1 MIIKSAGFLLGIF
14 CVLGSFAQ
22 TTQDISSGTVRNI
35 FDLLRTIP
43 GVEISM
49 NSGSLKA
56 QQQVY
61 IRDARNMKGKV
72 PAIFVVDKA
81 IYDGDISMINPM
93 DVASMTAL
101 KDEAAKAVYGV
112 RGFGGV
118 IVITTKNG
126 TGTIPAEM
134 NTYEK
139 SAYQYFISKGTEL
152 RIIGKDGKSIAN
164 GVITKESDSSILLRK
179 KEILKKN
186 ILKVEIITQ

>member
-1 MIIKSAGFLLGIF
+1 MIIKSTGFLLAIF
-14 CVLGSFAQ
+14 CALGSMAQ
-22 TTQDISSGTVRNI
+22 TTQDISSGAARNI

-49 NSGSLKA
+49 TSGSLKT

-101 KDEAAKAVYGV
+101 KDEAAKAVYGA

-134 NTYEK
+134 NTYDK

-152 RIIGKDGKSIAN
+152 KIIGKDGKIMTN
-164 GVITKESDSSILLRK
+164 GVIIKETDSSILLRK

-186 ILKVEIITQ
+186 IEKVEIIIQ

>member
-1 MIIKSAGFLLGIF
+1 MIIKPTGFLLAIF
-14 CVLGSFAQ
+14 CALGSMAQ
-22 TTQDISSGTVRNI
+22 TTQDISSGAVRNI

-49 NSGSLKA
+49 TSGSLKT

-81 IYDGDISMINPM
+81 IYDGDISLINPM

-101 KDEAAKAVYGV
+101 KDEAAKAIYGA

-126 TGTIPAEM
+126 TGTIPVAVS
-134 NTYEK
+134 TYEK
-139 SAYQYFISKGTEL
+139 SAYQYFINRGIEL
-152 RIIGKDGKSIAN
+152 KVVGKDGKTIAN
-164 GVITKESDSSILLRK
+164 GVITKETDSSVLMRK

-186 ILKVEIITQ
+186 IEKVEIITQ

>member
-1 MIIKSAGFLLGIF
+1 MIIKPTGFLMGIL
-14 CVLGSFAQ
+14 CTLGSIAQ
-22 TTQDISSGTVRNI
+22 TTQDISSGAARNI

-49 NSGSLKA
+49 NSGSLKT

-81 IYDGDISMINPM
+81 IYDGDISLINPM

-101 KDEAAKAVYGV
+101 KDEAAKAIYGA

-126 TGTIPAEM
+126 TGTIPVAVS
-134 NTYEK
+134 TYEK
-139 SAYQYFISKGTEL
+139 SAYQYFINRGIEL
-152 RIIGKDGKSIAN
+152 KVVGKDGKTIAN
-164 GVITKESDSSILLRK
+164 GVITKETDSSVLMRK

-186 ILKVEIITQ
+186 IEKVEIITQ

>member
-1 MIIKSAGFLLGIF
+1 MIIKSTGFLLAIF
-14 CVLGSFAQ
+14 CVLGSMAQ
-22 TTQDISSGTVRNI
+22 TTQDISSGAVRNI

-49 NSGSLKA
+49 NSGSLKT

-81 IYDGDISMINPM
+81 IYEGDISMINPM

-101 KDEAAKAVYGV
+101 KDEAATAAYGG

-126 TGTIPAEM
+126 SGTPPAAVS
-134 NTYEK
+134 TYEK
-139 SAYQYFISKGTEL
+139 SAYQYFISKGIEL
-152 RIIGKDGKSIAN
+152 KIIGKDGKSIAN
-164 GVITKESDSSILLRK
+164 GVITKETDSSILMRK

-186 ILKVEIITQ
+186 IEKVEIITQ

>member
-1 MIIKSAGFLLGIF
+1 MIIKPTGCLMGIL
-14 CVLGSFAQ
+14 CVLGSMAQ
-22 TTQDISSGTVRNI
+22 TTQDISSGAARNI

-49 NSGSLKA
+49 NSGSLKT

-81 IYDGDISMINPM
+81 IYDGDISLINPM

-101 KDEAAKAVYGV
+101 KDEAAKAIYGA

-126 TGTIPAEM
+126 TGTIPVAVS
-134 NTYEK
+134 TYEK
-139 SAYQYFISKGTEL
+139 SAYQYFINRGIEL
-152 RIIGKDGKSIAN
+152 KVVGKDGKTIAN
-164 GVITKESDSSILLRK
+164 GVITKETDSSVLMRK

-186 ILKVEIITQ
+186 IEKVEIITQ

>member
-1 MIIKSAGFLLGIF
+1 MIIKSTGFLLAIL
-14 CVLGSFAQ
+14 CALGSIAQ
-22 TTQDISSGTVRNI
+22 TTQDISSGAVRNI

-49 NSGSLKA
+49 NSGSLKT

-72 PAIFVVDKA
+72 PAIFVLDKA

-93 DVASMTAL
+93 DVASLTAL
-101 KDEAAKAVYGV
+101 KDEAATAAYGG

-126 TGTIPAEM
+126 TGTIPAAVS
-134 NTYEK
+134 TYEK
-139 SAYQYFISKGTEL
+139 SAYQYFISKGIAL
-152 RIIGKDGKSIAN
+152 KIVGKDGKAIAN
-164 GVITKESDSSILLRK
+164 GIITKETDSSILLRK
-179 KEILKKN
+179 KEILKRN
-186 ILKVEIITQ
+186 IEKVEIITQ

>member
-1 MIIKSAGFLLGIF
+1 MIIKSTGFLLAIL
-14 CVLGSFAQ
+14 CALGSMAQ
-22 TTQDISSGTVRNI
+22 TTQDISSGAARNI

-49 NSGSLKA
+49 NSGSLKT

-93 DVASMTAL
+93 DVASLTAL
-101 KDEAAKAVYGV
+101 KDEAATAAYGG

-126 TGTIPAEM
+126 TGTIPAAVS
-134 NTYEK
+134 TYEK
-139 SAYQYFISKGTEL
+139 SAYQYFISKGIAL
-152 RIIGKDGKSIAN
+152 KIIGKDGKAIAN
-164 GVITKESDSSILLRK
+164 GIITKETDSSILLRK
-179 KEILKKN
+179 KEILKRN
-186 ILKVEIITQ
+186 IEKVEIITQ

>member
-1 MIIKSAGFLLGIF
+1 MITKPTGFLMGIL
-14 CVLGSFAQ
+14 CTLGSMAQ
-22 TTQDISSGTVRNI
+22 TTQDISSGAARNI

-49 NSGSLKA
+49 NSGSLKT

-81 IYDGDISMINPM
+81 IYDGDISLINPM

-101 KDEAAKAVYGV
+101 KDEAAKAIYGA

-118 IVITTKNG
+118 IIITTKNG
-126 TGTIPAEM
+126 TGTIPAVVS
-134 NTYEK
+134 TYEK
-139 SAYQYFISKGTEL
+139 SAYQYFISRGIEL
-152 RIIGKDGKSIAN
+152 KVVGKDGKTIAN
-164 GVITKESDSSILLRK
+164 GVITKETDSSVLMRK

-186 ILKVEIITQ
+186 IEKVEIITQ

>member
-1 MIIKSAGFLLGIF
+1 MIIKSTGFLLAIF
-14 CVLGSFAQ
+14 CALGSMAQ
-22 TTQDISSGTVRNI
+22 TTQDISSGAVRNI

-49 NSGSLKA
+49 NSGSLKT

-101 KDEAAKAVYGV
+101 KDEAAKAIYGA

-126 TGTIPAEM
+126 TGAIPAAVS
-134 NTYEK
+134 TYEK
-139 SAYQYFISKGTEL
+139 SAYQYFISRGIEL
-152 RIIGKDGKSIAN
+152 KVVGKDGKTIAN
-164 GVITKESDSSILLRK
+164 GVITKETDSSVLMKK

-186 ILKVEIITQ
+186 IEKVEIITQ

>member
-1 MIIKSAGFLLGIF
+1 MIIKPTGFLMGIL
-14 CVLGSFAQ
+14 CTLGSIAQ
-22 TTQDISSGTVRNI
+22 TTQDISSGAARNI

-49 NSGSLKA
+49 NSSSLKT

-81 IYDGDISMINPM
+81 IYDGDISLINPM

-101 KDEAAKAVYGV
+101 KDEAAKAIYGA

-126 TGTIPAEM
+126 TGTIPVAVS
-134 NTYEK
+134 TYEK
-139 SAYQYFISKGTEL
+139 SAYQYFINRGIEL
-152 RIIGKDGKSIAN
+152 KVVGKDGKTIAN
-164 GVITKESDSSILLRK
+164 GVITKETDSSVLMRK

-186 ILKVEIITQ
+186 IEKVEIITQ

>member
-1 MIIKSAGFLLGIF
+1 MIIKPTGFLMGIL
-14 CVLGSFAQ
+14 CTLGSIAQ
-22 TTQDISSGTVRNI
+22 TTQDISSGAARNI

-43 GVEISM
+43 GVEISI
-49 NSGSLKA
+49 NSSSLKT

-81 IYDGDISMINPM
+81 IYDGDISLINPM

-101 KDEAAKAVYGV
+101 KDEAAKAIYGA

-126 TGTIPAEM
+126 TGTIPVAVS
-134 NTYEK
+134 TYEK
-139 SAYQYFISKGTEL
+139 SAYQYFINRGIEL
-152 RIIGKDGKSIAN
+152 KVVGKDGKTIAN
-164 GVITKESDSSILLRK
+164 GVITKETDSSVLMRK

-186 ILKVEIITQ
+186 IEKVEIITQ

>member
-1 MIIKSAGFLLGIF
+1 MITKPTGFLMGIL
-14 CVLGSFAQ
+14 CTLGSMAQ
-22 TTQDISSGTVRNI
+22 TTQDISSGAARNI

-49 NSGSLKA
+49 NSGSLKT

-81 IYDGDISMINPM
+81 IYDGDISLINPM

-101 KDEAAKAVYGV
+101 KDEAAKAIYGA

-126 TGTIPAEM
+126 TGTIPAVVS
-134 NTYEK
+134 TYEK
-139 SAYQYFISKGTEL
+139 SAYQYFISRGIEL
-152 RIIGKDGKSIAN
+152 KVVGKDGKTIAN
-164 GVITKESDSSILLRK
+164 GVITKETDSSVLMRK

-186 ILKVEIITQ
+186 IEKVEIITQ

>member
-1 MIIKSAGFLLGIF
+1 MIIKSSGFLLAIF
-14 CVLGSFAQ
+14 CVMGSIAQ
-22 TTQDISSGTVRNI
+22 TTQDISSGAARNI

-49 NSGSLKA
+49 NSGSLKT

-81 IYDGDISMINPM
+81 IYDGDISLINPM

-101 KDEAAKAVYGV
+101 KDEAAKAVYGA

-126 TGTIPAEM
+126 TGTMPTEVS
-134 NTYEK
+134 TYEK
-139 SAYQYFISKGTEL
+139 SAYQYFISKGTDL
-152 RIIGKDGKSIAN
+152 KIIGKDGKIMAN
-164 GVITKESDSSILLRK
+164 GVITRETDSSILLRK
-179 KEILKKN
+179 KEILKRN
-186 ILKVEIITQ
+186 IEKVEIIIQ

>member
-1 MIIKSAGFLLGIF
+1 MIIKSSGFLLAIL
-14 CVLGSFAQ
+14 CSMGSIAQ
-22 TTQDISSGTVRNI
+22 TTQDISSGAARNI

-49 NSGSLKA
+49 NSGSLKT

-101 KDEAAKAVYGV
+101 KDEAAKAVYGA

-134 NTYEK
+134 NTYDK

-152 RIIGKDGKSIAN
+152 KIIGKDGKIMTN
-164 GVITKESDSSILLRK
+164 GVIIKETDSSILLRK

-186 ILKVEIITQ
+186 IEKVEIIIQ

>member
-1 MIIKSAGFLLGIF
+1 MIIKSTGFLLAIF
-14 CVLGSFAQ
+14 CALGSMAQ
-22 TTQDISSGTVRNI
+22 TTQDISSGRVRNI

-49 NSGSLKA
+49 NSGSLKT
-56 QQQVY
+56 QQVF

-101 KDEAAKAVYGV
+101 KDEAAKAVYGA

-126 TGTIPAEM
+126 KGMIPAEVS
-134 NTYEK
+134 TYEK
-139 SAYQYFISKGTEL
+139 SAYQYFISKGIEVKV
-152 RIIGKDGKSIAN
+152 IGKDGKSIGSGA
-164 GVITKESDSSILLRK
+164 ISRETDSSILLRK

-186 ILKVEIITQ
+186 IEKVEIIIQ

>member
-1 MIIKSAGFLLGIF
+1 MIIKPTGFLMGIL
-14 CVLGSFAQ
+14 CALGSMAQ
-22 TTQDISSGTVRNI
+22 TTQDISSGAVRNI

-49 NSGSLKA
+49 TSGSLKT

-81 IYDGDISMINPM
+81 IYDGDISLINPM

-101 KDEAAKAVYGV
+101 KDEAAKAIYGA

-126 TGTIPAEM
+126 TGTIPAAVS
-134 NTYEK
+134 TYEK
-139 SAYQYFISKGTEL
+139 YAYQYFISRGIEL
-152 RIIGKDGKSIAN
+152 KVVGKDGKTLAN
-164 GVITKESDSSILLRK
+164 GVITKETDSSVLMRK

-186 ILKVEIITQ
+186 IEKVEIITQ

>member
-1 MIIKSAGFLLGIF
+1 MIIKPTGFLMGIL
-14 CVLGSFAQ
+14 CTLGSMAQ
-22 TTQDISSGTVRNI
+22 TTQDISSGAARNI

-49 NSGSLKA
+49 NSGSLKT

-61 IRDARNMKGKV
+61 IRAARNMKGKV

-81 IYDGDISMINPM
+81 IYDGDISLINPM

-101 KDEAAKAVYGV
+101 KDEAAKAIYGA

-126 TGTIPAEM
+126 TGTIPTAVS
-134 NTYEK
+134 TYEK
-139 SAYQYFISKGTEL
+139 SAYQYFISRGIEL
-152 RIIGKDGKSIAN
+152 KVVGKDGKTIAN
-164 GVITKESDSSILLRK
+164 GVITKETDSSVLMRK

-186 ILKVEIITQ
+186 IEKVEIITQ

>member
-1 MIIKSAGFLLGIF
+1 MIIKSTGFLMGIL
-14 CVLGSFAQ
+14 CVLGSMAQ

-49 NSGSLKA
+49 HSSSLKT

-81 IYDGDISMINPM
+81 IYDGDISVINPM

-101 KDEAAKAVYGV
+101 KDEAAKAIYGA

-126 TGTIPAEM
+126 TGTIPAAVS
-134 NTYEK
+134 TYEK
-139 SAYQYFISKGTEL
+139 SAYQYLINRGIEL
-152 RIIGKDGKSIAN
+152 KVVGKDGKTIAN
-164 GVITKESDSSILLRK
+164 GVITKETDSSVLMRK

-186 ILKVEIITQ
+186 IEKVEIITQ